1 MFFNQKSPKSP
12 CLDPTKKSGQTKL
25 FPNQLKSTLQC
36 TNHQILSFQ
45 STIPSTKALRAP
57 SKGRKRPKIG
67 HFGAFGSL
75 YKCPPE
81 QFLMGGL
88 PETDVNDVCH
98 IVELIYVHLDHR
110 GSFQRLKKAKKQ
122 PFLAVFGRF
131 GHPKK
136 LLTSETLLRYCHTL
150 DSVTCAKN

>member
-1 MFFNQKSPKSP
+1 MFPAKIQKISYICKALLVFQNQ
-12 CLDPTKKSGQTKL
+12 C

-36 TNHQILSFQ
+36 SKHQIPSFQ
-45 STIPSTKALRAP
+45 STIPSTISIRAP

-136 LLTSETLLRYCHTL
+136 LLTSETLLRYCHTQ

>member
-1 MFFNQKSPKSP
+1 MFPAKIQKISYICKALLVFQNQ
-12 CLDPTKKSGQTKL
+12 C

-36 TNHQILSFQ
+36 SKHQIPSFQ
-45 STIPSTKALRAP
+45 STIPSTISIRAP

-136 LLTSETLLRYCHTL
+136 LLTSVSLSRR
-150 DSVTCAKN
+150 DSRPLPGTCAKN